1 MLFAMPLRLR
11 IIKEL
16 LALANDKKMHR
27 NMTTISDF
35 QPIALL
41 KQLVAIPSISR
52 SEDDK
57 AALLFDFLTG
67 HGLSPKRCGN
77 NIWCESKNFD
87 PDKPTIMLNSHID
100 TVKPSEA
107 WSTDPFVPIE
117 KDGKIYALGANDA
130 HASVVSLLAAFLN
143 LSSKRQHY
151 NLLLAFSCEEEV
163 SGKGGMEALSKIL
176 PRIDLAVVGEP
187 TGMNLAVAE
196 RGLMVLDCIAKGI
209 SGHAAREEGINAIYE
224 ALPDIEWF
232 RTYEFEK
239 KSEMLGKV
247 KMSVTMVNAGRQH
260 NVVPDKCDF
269 VVDVRLNE
277 CYTHQQVL
285 DIIRQHV
292 KAEVRP
298 RSMRLK
304 PSGIDIDHPFVRRYI
319 QMGVGNIF
327 GSATMSDQALMP
339 YTSVKIGPGDSA
351 RSHTADEYIRV
362 SEIESAID
370 IYCNLLD
377 GFDFS
382 QVR

>member
-1 MLFAMPLRLR
+1 
-11 IIKEL
+11 
-16 LALANDKKMHR
+16 
-27 NMTTISDF
+27 MTTRIDVH
-35 QPIALL
+35 PIDLL
-41 KQLVAIPSISR
+41 KQLVSIPSVSR
-52 SEDDK
+52 NEDDK
-57 AALLFDFLTG
+57 ASFLFDFLDR
-67 HGLSPKRCGN
+67 HGLSPNRYGN
-77 NIWCESKNFD
+77 NIWCKSENFD

-107 WSTDPFVPIE
+107 WSFAPFVPIE
-117 KDGKIYALGANDA
+117 KDGRIYALGANDA
-130 HASVVSLLAAFLN
+130 HASVVSLLTAFLR
-143 LSSKRQHY
+143 LSTKKQEY

-163 SGKGGMEALSKIL
+163 SGSQGMEALSKIL
-176 PRIDLAVVGEP
+176 PRIDLAIVGEP

-196 RGLMVLDCIAKGI
+196 RGLMVLDCTSKGV

-232 RTYEFEK
+232 RNYEFEK
-239 KSEMLGKV
+239 KSDMLGKV

-260 NVVPDKCDF
+260 NVIPDKCDF

-304 PSGIDIDHPFVRRYI
+304 PSGINIDHPFVRRYI

-351 RSHTADEYIRV
+351 RSHTADEYICV
-362 SEIESAID
+362 SEIERAIE
-370 IYCNLLD
+370 IYCKLLD
-377 GFDFS
+377 GFEFS
-382 QVR
+382 HVR

>member
-1 MLFAMPLRLR
+1 
-11 IIKEL
+11 
-16 LALANDKKMHR
+16 
-27 NMTTISDF
+27 MTTTIDF
-35 QPIALL
+35 QPVDLL

-57 AALLFDFLTG
+57 AAFLFDFLTE
-67 HGLSPKRCGN
+67 HGLFPKRYGN
-77 NIWCESKNFD
+77 NIWCEPKDFD
-87 PDKPTIMLNSHID
+87 PEKPTILLNSHID

-107 WSTDPFVPIE
+107 WSSDPFIPIE

-130 HASVVSLLAAFLN
+130 HASVVSLLFAFMS

-187 TGMNLAVAE
+187 TDMNLAVAE
-196 RGLMVLDCIAKGI
+196 RGLMVLDCTSKGVP
-209 SGHAAREEGINAIYE
+209 GHAAREEGINAIYE

-239 KSEMLGKV
+239 KSDMLGKV
-247 KMSVTMVNAGRQH
+247 KMSVTMVNAGKQH

-285 DIIRQHV
+285 DIVCQHV
-292 KAEVRP
+292 KSEVRP

-304 PSGIDIDHPFVRRYI
+304 PSGIDINHPLVRRYI

-351 RSHTADEYIRV
+351 RSHTADEYICV
-362 SEIESAID
+362 SEIERAIE
-370 IYCNLLD
+370 IYCKLLD